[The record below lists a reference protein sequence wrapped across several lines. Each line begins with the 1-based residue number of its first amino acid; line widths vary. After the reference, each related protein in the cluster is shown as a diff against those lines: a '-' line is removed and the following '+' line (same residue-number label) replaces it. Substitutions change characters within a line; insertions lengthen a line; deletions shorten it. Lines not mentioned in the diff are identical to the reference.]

1 MRAAHRDRSHFWNQ
15 QTESLGTARPFGAF
29 APLIWATAAG
39 TAFSARPSGPWGVFH
54 EVADELLQFVLTEL
68 AVFVRIK
75 LEGMFQH
82 ACGIGTLRRSAL
94 PTGAALASTAGT
106 TWSATLTASGTTLA
120 SAILSATTGASTTG
134 AARSALATTTCG
146 SATLAFTSRAT
157 SILTLRPLTWATTLR
172 PELLFRQFA
181 IFVLVELGQG
191 FGRALQLIGRDR
203 SIMIGIE
210 CFDDRAG

>member
-1 MRAAHRDRSHFWNQ
+1 MNQ
-15 QTESLGTARPFGAF
+15 QIKSLGTARPFGAF
-29 APLIWATAAG
+29 ASLARATAARPP
-39 TAFSARPSGPWGVFH
+39 FSARPTGTWGVLH

-94 PTGAALASTAGT
+94 STGAALASTAGT
-106 TWSATLTASGTTLA
+106 TLSATLTTSGTTLA
-120 SAILSATTGASTTG
+120 SAILCATTGASTTG
-134 AARSALATTTCG
+134 AARS
-146 SATLAFTSRAT
+146 SLAFTSRTT
-157 SILTLRPLTWATTLR
+157 STLTLPPLTWATTLR

-181 IFVLVELGQG
+181 ILVLVELSQSL
-191 FGRALQLIGRDR
+191 GRAFELIGRDR